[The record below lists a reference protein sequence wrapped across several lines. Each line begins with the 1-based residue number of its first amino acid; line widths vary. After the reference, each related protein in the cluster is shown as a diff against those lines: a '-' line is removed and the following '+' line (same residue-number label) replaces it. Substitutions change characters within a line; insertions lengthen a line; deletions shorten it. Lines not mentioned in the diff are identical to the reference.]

1 MLMVFVIFFVL
12 VLDNILYGEIG
23 SGLVYFFFLFSLVI
37 IELRVRRFWLMCL
50 FFFNC

>member
-23 SGLVYFFFLFSLVI
+23 CGLVIFFFYLV
-37 IELRVRRFWLMCL
+37 
-50 FFFNC
+50 